1 MCGRLL
7 LTILTL
13 PACHAFDASLSID
26 LALQVVNLMSPF
38 QIFLEFCFLRLSLDI
53 GHPEVWN
60 CFSIDAMIKDKSSGY
75 GWGHGMMYI
84 DENPGYLGKVATDN
98 DLLFSQ
104 SQKSEMLQMKRY

>member
-38 QIFLEFCFLRLSLDI
+38 QIFLEFRPKDSHLFDILR
-53 GHPEVWN
+53 
-60 CFSIDAMIKDKSSGY
+60 SGTASAL
-75 GWGHGMMYI
+75 M
-84 DENPGYLGKVATDN
+84 
-98 DLLFSQ
+98 
-104 SQKSEMLQMKRY
+104 R

>member
-38 QIFLEFCFLRLSLDI
+38 QIFLEFCF
-53 GHPEVWN
+53 
-60 CFSIDAMIKDKSSGY
+60 Y
-75 GWGHGMMYI
+75 
-84 DENPGYLGKVATDN
+84 
-98 DLLFSQ
+98 
-104 SQKSEMLQMKRY
+104 